1 MNQKSN
7 AATLHL
13 PSALADQS
21 SRSGAAFGAKIIR
34 AIKGQRMS
42 AKPHDQHMDVNVNS
56 KQAMT
61 LPVILQALGMLAAVG
76 AIYATMVA
84 NDREHTAKID
94 QLRIDVVRIERDTKD
109 LKVEILAELRE
120 LRSEL
125 RDKSKGGK

>member
-1 MNQKSN
+1 MS
-7 AATLHL
+7 AATSPALVAAHQ
-13 PSALADQS
+13 PSNQ
-21 SRSGAAFGAKIIR
+21 GGGWWEKIIR
-34 AIKGQRMS
+34 DTKEQRMS
-42 AKPHDQHMDVNVNS
+42 RTPSDQHMDVNVNS

-76 AIYATMVA
+76 AVYATMVA
-84 NDREHTAKID
+84 NDREHSAKID

-125 RDKSKGGK
+125 RDKSKGSK